1 MSFTREARGSAAGFA
16 PEGCLASMYSSRK
29 LVLFAVLLA
38 LALSSAVS
46 ASGTAS
52 DGKAKITL
60 EEARKIA
67 LKKVEGTVE
76 DEFSIEDDEGNV
88 TDYIFYIKD
97 KKGKT
102 WEVQIGAEK
111 GEIVSAEMQEEVDSE
126 DPPAD
131 EDPPA
136 LR

>member
-1 MSFTREARGSAAGFA
+1 MAAGIV
-16 PEGCLASMYSSRK
+16 PERYAVSMFTSKK
-29 LVLFAVLLA
+29 LFLFAAVMA
-38 LALSSAVS
+38 VTLSTAVF
-46 ASGTAS
+46 ASGGSS
-52 DGKAKITL
+52 DRAAKITL

-76 DEFSIEDDEGNV
+76 DEFSIEDDEGKV

-111 GEIVSAEMQEEVDSE
+111 GEVVSAEMLEEEDS
-126 DPPAD
+126 DVPPAD

-136 LR
+136 LS

>member
-1 MSFTREARGSAAGFA
+1 MH
-16 PEGCLASMYSSRK
+16 SSRK
-29 LVLFAVLLA
+29 FVLLA
-38 LALSSAVS
+38 VVAAVLVSVCYFASENVS
-46 ASGTAS
+46 AS
-52 DGKAKITL
+52 DAKITL
-60 EEARKIA
+60 EQARKIA

-111 GEIVSAEMQEEVDSE
+111 GDIVSAEEQEEVDEEEVEEE
-126 DPPAD
+126 DPPV
-131 EDPPA
+131 
-136 LR
+136 RS

>member
-1 MSFTREARGSAAGFA
+1 MAAGIV
-16 PEGCLASMYSSRK
+16 PERYAVSMFTSKK
-29 LVLFAVLLA
+29 LFLFAAVMA
-38 LALSSAVS
+38 VTLSTAVF
-46 ASGTAS
+46 ASGGPS
-52 DGKAKITL
+52 DRAAKITL

-76 DEFSIEDDEGNV
+76 DEFSIEDDEGKV

-111 GEIVSAEMQEEVDSE
+111 GEVVSAEMLEEEDS
-126 DPPAD
+126 DVPPAD

-136 LR
+136 LS

>member
-1 MSFTREARGSAAGFA
+1 
-16 PEGCLASMYSSRK
+16 MYSSRK